1 MPGRILGSIRL
12 RKPSGLDTFGVVL
25 ESSPSVNR
33 FREVL
38 VLGCICAVA
47 LAVRLLYLAE
57 WAATPLF
64 HAPMG
69 DELNFHQTALA
80 LLGQGP
86 PVDAFLYQPLYS
98 FYLALVYTVFGVG
111 VEAVRTIQLVIGLGS
126 CLLFYG
132 LGREIGGRWVGRLS
146 ALTAALYGPL
156 VFFEGMLLAPG
167 LCVPLLAG
175 AFWCLVAVGKR
186 DRPWLAAPAGLLFG
200 LALMGRPNLA
210 AMLPVAALFLL
221 LRPWPMKRRLL
232 AAGLAALLLV
242 AGLLPAW
249 IHNAA
254 RGESFTL
261 VSDSGGINFY
271 IGNNPQATGRF
282 HLPRGEKLEGISH
295 KDFQSGI
302 RAIAEQAAG
311 RSLGPSEISSYWYG
325 RGLRFWGQEPLA
337 ALGLAGKKL
346 LLSVNSDEMPVHH
359 PYVFAREVAPVLRWL
374 LPFGVLFPFA
384 VLGAWLGRKQKG
396 IWLLWGCALAYLS
409 TLMVF
414 FVADRLRIMLLP
426 LLLPLAALG
435 MLKLA
440 ATARDWRWRSNWPQ
454 LAVLVLTFGL
464 TQLPLTPASFRA
476 RALAQGYNRMGKA
489 EGESGNLEAAER
501 YFEKALELA
510 GPADRA
516 LAGVNLGRVYEL
528 RGELSRARRTWEQAA
543 AAAPDNR
550 TVRVLLARLAE
561 RGGDLPGAVRWW
573 EEVAGLLP
581 DPRPARAEIE
591 RLKKMIP
598 E

>member
-1 MPGRILGSIRL
+1 LE
-12 RKPSGLDTFGVVL
+12 PSAT
-25 ESSPSVNR
+25 VNR
-33 FREVL
+33 FREVWIL
-38 VLGCICAVA
+38 LCICAVA
-47 LAVRLLYLAE
+47 LTVRLLYLGE

-69 DELNFHQTALA
+69 DELNFHDTALA
-80 LLGQGP
+80 LLGRGAT
-86 PVDAFLYQPLYS
+86 VDVFMYQPLYS
-98 FYLALVYTVFGVG
+98 FFLASVYSVFGEG
-111 VEAVRTIQLVIGLGS
+111 AGLVRSVHLVIGIGN

-132 LGREIGGRWVGRLS
+132 LGREIGGRWAGRL
-146 ALTAALYGPL
+146 AALMAALCGPL

-175 AFWCLVAVGKR
+175 AFWCLVAAGKR

-200 LALMGRPNLA
+200 VALMGRPNLA

-221 LRPWPMKRRLL
+221 LRPWPWKRRLL
-232 AAGLAALLLV
+232 AAGLAVLLLV

-249 IHNAA
+249 IHNAS

-261 VSDSGGINFY
+261 VSSSGGINFY

-295 KDFQSGI
+295 WDFA
-302 RAIAEQAAG
+302 RNTRVIAEQDAG
-311 RSLGPSEISSYWYG
+311 RSLSPSEVSSYWYG
-325 RGLRFWGQEPLA
+325 RGLSFWGREPLQ

-346 LLSVNSDEMPVHH
+346 LLAVNSDEMPVHH
-359 PYVFAREVAPVLRWL
+359 PYVFAQEVAPVLRWL

-384 VLGAWLGRKQKG
+384 VLGVWWGRKQKG
-396 IWLLWGCALAYLS
+396 IWLLGGCALAYLL
-409 TLMVF
+409 TLVVF

-440 ATARDWRWRSNWPQ
+440 AAARDWRWRSNWPQ
-454 LAVLVLTFGL
+454 LAVLVLAFGL
-464 TQLPLTPASFRA
+464 TQAPLTPDSFRA

-489 EGESGNLEAAER
+489 EGERGNLEAAEGH
-501 YFEKALELA
+501 FKKALELA

-528 RGELSRARRTWEQAA
+528 RGDMQKAHQVYLQVARAAR
-543 AAAPDNR
+543 DNR
-550 TVRVLLARLAE
+550 TVRVLLARMAE
-561 RGGDLPGAVRWW
+561 RRGDPQEAIRWW

-581 DPRPARAEIE
+581 DPRPAREHIR
-591 RLKKMIP
+591 RLKEMLQ

>member
-1 MPGRILGSIRL
+1 ME
-12 RKPSGLDTFGVVL
+12 PSLAL
-25 ESSPSVNR
+25 KR
-33 FREVL
+33 FREVWVL
-38 VLGCICAVA
+38 VSICAVT
-47 LAVRLLYLAE
+47 LIVRLLYLAE

-98 FYLALVYTVFGVG
+98 FFLALVYTVFGVG
-111 VEAVRTIQLVIGLGS
+111 VEAVRTIQLVIGIGS

-132 LGREIGGRWVGRLS
+132 LGNEIGGRWAGRLS
-146 ALTAALYGPL
+146 ALMAALYGPL

-175 AFWCLVAVGKR
+175 AFWCLVAAGKR
-186 DRPWLAAPAGLLFG
+186 ERPWLAAPAGLLFG
-200 LALMGRPNLA
+200 VAVMGRPNLA
-210 AMLPVAALFLL
+210 AMLPVAGLFLL
-221 LRPWPMKRRLL
+221 LRPWPWKRRLL
-232 AAGLAALLLV
+232 AAGLAVFSMAV
-242 AGLLPAW
+242 GLLPAW
-249 IHNAA
+249 VHNAA
-254 RGESFTL
+254 QGEGFTP
-261 VSDSGGINFY
+261 VSSSGGINFY

-282 HLPRGEKLEGISH
+282 HLPRGEKLEGLSH
-295 KDFQSGI
+295 RDFSRSI
-302 RAIAEQAAG
+302 RAIAEQDAG

-337 ALGLAGKKL
+337 ALSLAGKKL
-346 LLSVNSDEMPVHH
+346 LLSINSDEMPVHH

-396 IWLLWGCALAYLS
+396 IWLLWGCALAYLL

-435 MLKLA
+435 ILKLA
-440 ATARDWRWRSNWPQ
+440 AAARDWRWRSNWPQ
-454 LAVLVLTFGL
+454 LAVLVLAFGL
-464 TQLPLTPASFRA
+464 TQLPLTPASFRS

-489 EGESGNLEAAER
+489 EGESGNLEAAESH
-501 YFEKALELA
+501 FKKALELA

-528 RGELSRARRTWEQAA
+528 RGEFSRARQTWEQTA

-550 TVRVLLARLAE
+550 IVRVLLARLAE
-561 RGGDLPGAVRWW
+561 RSRDPREAIRWW
-573 EEVAGLLP
+573 EEVAGLMP